1 MAKKVVGNVD
11 QRVRKVSISWRDRDE
26 KASSTVKAKAG
37 MG

>member
-11 QRVRKVSISWRDRDE
+11 QRVREVSISW
-26 KASSTVKAKAG
+26 KAATKVSSTVKAKAG